1 MRDDNNERVRVSPLS
16 FQETLPME
24 RPLPLPLPQLHRDHS
39 TMDTTRLFSAKCRL
53 KTVQMTNDS
62 YQGAPT
68 VKLMQPEAQD

>member
-16 FQETLPME
+16 FQETLLME
-24 RPLPLPLPQLHRDHS
+24 RPLPLLLPHLHRDHS

-53 KTVQMTNDS
+53 KTVQMTDS

-68 VKLMQPEAQD
+68 VKLMQPEAHD